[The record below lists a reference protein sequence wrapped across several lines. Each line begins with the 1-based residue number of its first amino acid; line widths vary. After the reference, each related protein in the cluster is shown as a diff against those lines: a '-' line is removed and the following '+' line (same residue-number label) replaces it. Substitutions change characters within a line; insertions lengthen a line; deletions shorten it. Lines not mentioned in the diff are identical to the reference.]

1 MSNNVLVTDSLFI
14 KDKHVKMLEDAGYEV
29 ERLDKPKASEE
40 ELIEAVKGKVGYI
53 LGGIEHI
60 TEPVI
65 AAADELKAIAFTG
78 IAFKDYIPAWDAATK
93 RGIAISHTP
102 DSPTQTVAEWAI
114 AAALMMNRGLLELG
128 GPGSD
133 KFMTTKGLNGQTVG
147 IIGFGRIGQRVAAML
162 QPFNPHNVLYY
173 NRSAKTEAEA
183 RLHAQKLDLE
193 ELLTRSDII
202 FMCLPTDA
210 GKDLISARE
219 LALLQ
224 DNALIVSI
232 SHHGLVNP
240 DALYDEVK
248 SGRLRGAFDNSP
260 SDKFADLPLSHWY
273 ASNESAAFNTESEIE
288 LTSNTAV
295 KSLINLLK
303 TGEDQYLGN
312 PQFRESK

>member
-1 MSNNVLVTDSLFI
+1 
-14 KDKHVKMLEDAGYEV
+14 
-29 ERLDKPKASEE
+29 
-40 ELIEAVKGKVGYI
+40 
-53 LGGIEHI
+53 
-60 TEPVI
+60 
-65 AAADELKAIAFTG
+65 
-78 IAFKDYIPAWDAATK
+78 
-93 RGIAISHTP
+93 
-102 DSPTQTVAEWAI
+102 
-114 AAALMMNRGLLELG
+114 
-128 GPGSD
+128 
-133 KFMTTKGLNGQTVG
+133 
-147 IIGFGRIGQRVAAML
+147 
-162 QPFNPHNVLYY
+162 
-173 NRSAKTEAEA
+173 
-183 RLHAQKLDLE
+183 
-193 ELLTRSDII
+193 
-202 FMCLPTDA
+202 MCLPTDA